1 MNILITAGG
10 TSEKIDD
17 VRSIG
22 NTATGRLGSLIAD
35 CFLEDEKVSVT
46 YLCSKSAVRPQN
58 PRARILPIDN
68 VQSLQN
74 AVESEMRSSS
84 YDAVVHSMAVSD
96 YTVKYSI
103 SSEELAKRLAEVTRN
118 EGFKNGHLAEQIHA
132 ALLTCGGRPQT
143 GKISSE
149 IGHLFLCLE
158 KTPKIIGLFKKL
170 QPKTVLVGFKLLS
183 NVEEQALLQAA
194 ENLMERNGCDFV
206 LANDLKNINEDRHGA
221 ILLGKDHCETRLGTR
236 LEIAHAIKDSVMR
249 KIEEGNR
256 K

>member
-35 CFLEDEKVSVT
+35 CFLEDEKVCVT
-46 YLCSKSAVRPQN
+46 YLCSKNAAKPQN
-58 PRARILPIDN
+58 PRARILPIVD
-68 VQSLQN
+68 VQSLKN
-74 AVESEMRSSS
+74 AVESEMRSSF

-103 SSEELAKRLAEVTRN
+103 SSEELAKQLAEKIRN
-118 EGFKNGHLAEQIHA
+118 VGLEDAYLAKQIHTV
-132 ALLTCGGRPQT
+132 LLTCGSRPQT

-183 NVEEQALLQAA
+183 SVEEPTLIHAA
-194 ENLMERNGCDFV
+194 ENQMERNGCDFV
-206 LANDLKNINEDRHGA
+206 LANDLKNINEDQHGA
-221 ILLGKDHCETRLGTR
+221 ILLGKDHSQTRLSTR
-236 LEIAHAIKDSVMR
+236 LEIAHAIKDNVMR
-249 KIEEGNR
+249 KIGEDR
-256 K
+256 